1 MVIYFLSPQGSR
13 KEKSFVR
20 GEEARGRSW
29 EELEVGQKN
38 NNRKRT
44 IRDRIKKAH
53 RGRFI
58 CP

>member
-44 IRDRIKKAH
+44 IRD
-53 RGRFI
+53 
-58 CP
+58 